1 MRRTERVHKVGK
13 RRGKRQVAIRGEALS
28 SRPDRCYRFA
38 MSCIT
43 VATVPWESERESNAA

>member
-43 VATVPWESERESNAA
+43 VATVPWESEREGNAA